1 MLHCTLPSTPELRL
15 LPSDP
20 LPPPVD
26 DVKQLEAQ
34 EARLNAVVRALQQ
47 RGECGHHHALFPPC
61 ALTPAPR
68 PQLEGLTKHKAEQP
82 LGIARRGPEG
92 AWDGCAQGRCCRHSL
107 VRGQSAL
114 PKLLPSSNGLA
125 L

>member
-47 RGECGHHHALFPPC
+47 RGECGHHQVG
-61 ALTPAPR
+61 TPLSPLAP
-68 PQLEGLTKHKAEQP
+68 
-82 LGIARRGPEG
+82 
-92 AWDGCAQGRCCRHSL
+92 
-107 VRGQSAL
+107 
-114 PKLLPSSNGLA
+114 
-125 L
+125 